1 MAANDVE
8 DRLGR
13 LRAICLALP
22 ETTEN
27 LSHGQPA
34 FSVAGKMFCYFW
46 ADVHGD
52 GLTRA
57 CVKTAGR
64 DQQEMLLDADPEV
77 FSKLPYLHA
86 AGWIGMDIALAETD
100 WAHVAARVAASWRLA
115 APRRLAED

>member
-1 MAANDVE
+1 MSSEQE
-8 DRLGR
+8 DRLTA
-13 LRAICLALP
+13 LREICLALP
-22 ETTEN
+22 ETAEK

-57 CVKTAGR
+57 CVKTRGR
-64 DQQEMLLDADPEV
+64 EEQEMLLEADPDF

-86 AGWIGMDIALAETD
+86 SGWIGLDLAPADTD
-100 WAHVAARVAASWRLA
+100 WSHVADRVGASWTLA
-115 APRRLAED
+115 APRRLVRP